1 MNAISRDPIRTTDA
15 DGTPVVR
22 VPLAKGRGVAV
33 LHAKDFDELMRLGIT
48 RRWNRNVAGP
58 GYSYVRCKPPRGV
71 NCGTLLS
78 VSRLIME
85 APPGMCVRYRDD
97 DRFNLRQDNLYLAE
111 DGRAQ
116 GRERSVMDQMRQRQG
131 QAVAPQGRP

>member
-22 VPLAKGRGVAV
+22 VPLAKERGVAV
-33 LHAKDFDELMRLGIT
+33 LHAEDFDELMRFGIT
-48 RRWNRNVAGP
+48 ARWYWNVASP
-58 GYSYVRCKPPRGV
+58 GFAYVRCKPPRNL

-85 APPGMCVRYRDD
+85 ALPGMCVRYRDG
-97 DRFNLRQDNLYLAE
+97 DRLNLRRDNLYLAE
-111 DGRAQ
+111 DGRAR
-116 GRERSVMDQMRQRQG
+116 GRERSVMEQMRQRQG
-131 QAVAPQGRP
+131 QAAAAQGRP